1 MSTPSIRIEGLE
13 KIYRSGRRAE
23 QDVHALKPLW
33 LDVAPG
39 EVFGLL
45 GPNGAGKT
53 TLVKLLLGIVFP
65 SSGAGMINERR
76 IGTTASKELVGYLPE
91 NHRYPPYLTGN
102 GVLNYF
108 GRLSGMSPATIRQ
121 RGGALLEMVNMSKWG
136 GTKVRKYSKGMMQ
149 RLGLA
154 QALLNDP
161 QVIFLDEPTDGVD
174 PVGRKEIRDL
184 IGRLREEGK
193 TIFLN
198 SHLLS
203 EVELV
208 SDRVAIL
215 NKGEMVRIGTVRE
228 LTEQARLYRVEVSE
242 EGKEGFA
249 AGIAR
254 FAPRELG
261 ETSAVI
267 EAADPRDLNAIIDA
281 LRAGGALITSI
292 TPVRVTLEQL
302 FIDIVQGGNAQ

>member
-1 MSTPSIRIEGLE
+1 MSTPSIHIEGLE
-13 KIYRSGRRAE
+13 KIYRSGHRTE

-33 LDVAPG
+33 LDVSPG

-53 TLVKLLLGIVFP
+53 TLVKLLLGIVSP
-65 SSGAGMINERR
+65 SSGAGTINGRR
-76 IGTTASKELVGYLPE
+76 IGTTASKEIVGYLPE
-91 NHRYPPYLTGN
+91 NHRYPSYLTGR
-102 GVLNYF
+102 GVLSYF
-108 GRLSGMSPATIRQ
+108 GRLSGMSASLIEERT
-121 RGGALLEMVNMSKWG
+121 GTLLEMVNMSKWS

-161 QVIFLDEPTDGVD
+161 KVIFLDEPTGGVD

-228 LTEQARLYRVEVSE
+228 LTEQATLYRVEVSE
-242 EGKEGFA
+242 SQGERFA
-249 AGIAR
+249 SAIAR
-254 FAPRELG
+254 FAPREVQESG
-261 ETSAVI
+261 AVI
-267 EAADPRDLNAIIDA
+267 EASDPPQLNAVIDA
-281 LRAGGALITSI
+281 LRSDGILITSI
-292 TPVRVTLEQL
+292 TPMRMTLEQL
-302 FIDIVQGGNAQ
+302 FIDIVQGGNA

>member
-1 MSTPSIRIEGLE
+1 MATEVVLTEHLSKTFRVGFF
-13 KIYRSGRRAE
+13 GRKVQAVS
-23 QDVHALKPLW
+23 DVSFSVHE
-33 LDVAPG
+33 G

-53 TLVKLLLGIVFP
+53 TIMKMLLGFIRP
-65 SSGAGMINERR
+65 TAGRAVVAGFEAGSPEARR
-76 IGTTASKELVGYLPE
+76 RFGYLPE
-91 NHRYPPYLTGN
+91 NHRYPSYLTGR
-102 GVLNYF
+102 GVLSYF
-108 GRLSGMSPATIRQ
+108 GRLSGMSASLIEERT
-121 RGGALLEMVNMSKWG
+121 GTLLEMVNMSKWS

-161 QVIFLDEPTDGVD
+161 KVIFLDEPTDGVD

-228 LTEQARLYRVEVSE
+228 LTEQATLYRVEVSE
-242 EGKEGFA
+242 SQGERFA
-249 AGIAR
+249 SAIAR
-254 FAPRELG
+254 FAPREVQESG
-261 ETSAVI
+261 AVI
-267 EAADPRDLNAIIDA
+267 EASDPPQLNAVIDA
-281 LRAGGALITSI
+281 LRSDGILITSI
-292 TPVRVTLEQL
+292 TPMRMTLEQL
-302 FIDIVQGGNAQ
+302 FIDIVQGGNA